1 MINNIIFNYFK
12 DLIMANAKMLFKYFS
27 IFLPVIIL
35 SQICEPVYIVPKLIQ
50 TNSLAGEMT
59 DGSNFTANITIGQAI
74 AVNKIDNVT
83 VNSSAMGFWS
93 NFLTEPV
100 SPVLRASDGDFQEMV
115 MVEWDIQDDL
125 TGPPVTAEHVTLV
138 RNDFILATLPL
149 SQTQYLDF
157 NVFPGSDYEYEAIVS
172 NGLGS
177 SRGGENWGFLNPNGI
192 ITGQVLSGSGNPVK
206 DTKVTLSP
214 NLGKSIQ
221 FQGDGYIYW
230 FDEDINTNRQFAG
243 LDSNYTIETWFRSV
257 TLEEQTMYSAVD
269 SASANSYINIGLTSG
284 GRVSWTHRDVTIE
297 SVEQFAGPGQPWHH
311 LAVVFNNGVM
321 TMYTNGA
328 ISGESTG
335 VDPLNDKVEMVLG
348 KNGPADHTK
357 YFSGYLDDFRIWNYP
372 VEWEEILNKND
383 LTLRGN
389 EDHLVAYW
397 KLDEVEGDNVFDL
410 SDNQFHGSVCN
421 IVRSEVFAPV
431 YVGDLTDTLGN
442 YAINGIY
449 YGQGTT
455 FTVSPSKATI
465 IGRSLDFDGIDDYVA
480 FQLQRINLIAGFTIE
495 GWFKTESSNEMTL
508 FFAEDPASA
517 EGDEDAQVRFRLVNG
532 IPTISYFDASLVGN
546 DPLNNNQWHHW
557 AATLD
562 DDEGATLSLYI
573 DGEQVAQEAA
583 STSSAITLISR
594 PGFASNGYD
603 GQFFEGTLDE
613 FRIWSGPRNIDQISG
628 TMNTPLTGEEN
639 GLINYWNFNDG
650 MGALIHDNSGSLA
663 TGTVS
668 GMVEGE
674 EAWTID
680 IPLDETFDH
689 YYEPESRQSTLNYS
703 NTSVDL
709 VNFTDKSLIPVSGY
723 VRYENTSC
731 FIENAE
737 VLVDGESLIPPIFTD
752 ADGKYIVDIEPG
764 SVGKLLSV
772 SFNDHDFIPPVIE
785 LPLIT
790 VPITGLY
797 FDDTKTYDVTGI
809 VVGGSC
815 KFPITSDQGDI
826 KVTFSS
832 VSGCIEKTV
841 VPDTLTGAF
850 TCSDLPPIIYNVS
863 VYHPNPDILFTAD
876 TLSLEDGDR
885 SREFV
890 YQAPLETEFIGLPET
905 EVVCETY
912 PLVLNQREKYF
923 ADFEVYETYVNQI
936 GPDAST
942 YVANRCIINNF
953 NVEVFDNISGTTYE
967 ADLEVEGDD
976 PPFVQ
981 FTGKEVNLL
990 SGGDHPYQKSI
1001 QIVVEDALS
1010 RTATTTMWAFI
1021 QGDKKIP
1028 GVNFSTTTS
1037 KMPWYVLRVPPGDGS
1052 ATYMSTDQTL
1062 CNTTSRSSANADGSA
1077 TNVVVHAGVDLEIE
1091 VGVSFGAHF
1100 ATTLAINATLDIGAG
1115 FSTTTTYTS
1124 SMEECKCLTTSETY
1138 ATSGDGLT
1146 GDAATVF
1153 IGGGTTVDIGI
1164 ANYIRLEECGVK
1176 IDTVMTSDQTGVNST
1191 YLHSKYYVES
1201 FLMPS
1206 LLDLYNLNDD
1216 QDALDNY
1223 NYWQTILEM
1232 DSAAVVGAVTND
1244 LVQIGEDGEEA
1255 SSISFDAGADLEYS
1269 YTRENSSSFSFTET
1283 YENLTEEY
1291 LNAGVSVN
1299 GIGIT
1304 TDNVWSTTSTNENT
1318 QTNDITKS
1326 QTIGF
1331 ILSDDDAGDGFSFN
1345 AKRDLYWDMPV
1356 FELIGGQS
1364 SCPWEAGTFRRQL
1377 PALSATENSVF
1388 DVLPGEPANFTLL
1401 LGNSSETGED
1411 QSYIL
1416 SVLGESNPDGAV
1428 VEASGTNLA
1437 GGVSYTISAGAQIE
1451 VTVSIYRGPIEYDYE
1466 NIILM
1471 LASACDGQNSAIV
1484 SLTAKFQK
1492 PCSNSN
1498 IFLPETG
1505 WVVTSSHDDGDSLFV
1520 TLNEFDAENEALESL
1535 DLQYRTAGLGDWFT
1549 ALSIVRDTLLNLTDD
1564 FIIVPWNI
1572 KSTIVPDGQYDL
1584 RSVAICSGDAPD
1596 GVSNVI
1602 TGFIDRNAP
1611 SVFGL
1616 PEPVDGILGANDLI
1630 RVTFDEY
1637 IDCESINQGAG
1648 DLALFN
1654 TVTGTPLDFN
1664 YTCGENMITIEANV
1678 SNQYIEN
1685 LTFRAEINQ
1694 ISDLLDNSIDEP
1706 IMWEFFVNR
1715 NPIEWIGSNISDIV
1729 LYVEEEFSTQKQLI
1743 NNGGS
1748 NRSWYMHGGRDISPT
1763 APEYPGN
1770 SLDLPSWLV
1779 YSPYEGTLT
1788 PGSSQD
1794 VSISLAEGLN
1804 FGEYSTVLYAGVNGQ
1819 GDEPMIVDIRKI
1831 CHEPE
1836 WALDPSGFQFS
1847 MNITGMLRTMPS
1859 PATID
1864 TSSDTYDMIGV
1875 FVGEELRGVGTVEYL
1890 PDLESIS
1897 NFHPYEV
1904 FLTIYSNLSEGED
1917 LSFRVWDASNCAMM
1931 GQIEESIAFNAN
1943 EVLGSL
1949 TNPVNLT
1956 ATNEILTVNNLP
1968 TGWNWL
1974 SVNTFQTDM
1983 SINTLLASLDPSS
1996 DDIIK
2001 SQTEFAQ
2008 YSTVSNMWVGDLDSI
2023 DYKSTYL
2030 LKIAG
2035 QDTLNTVGF
2044 PVDVELDTIQINEG
2058 WNWVGYTPQ
2067 ESYEINEA
2075 LASLDTMVITGNIVK
2090 SQTSYAQYLES
2101 YGWFGSMSYMDPG
2114 KGYFLKSENDGVLLY
2129 PFNIPR
2135 NNAGEV
2141 EGPETLE
2148 IADNAPDW
2156 TVDPSLFYG
2165 SMNITGELVT
2175 LDELSTNPLDMI
2187 AAFVDGDCRGVGQ
2200 PVYIE
2205 PLGKY
2210 LVFLTVYGNE
2220 SETSDL
2226 QFYAYSESNDEIL
2239 FAPEN
2244 LPFELNEIIGD
2255 LEEPY
2260 LWDTR
2265 FLEAGD
2271 KGFVPDVFSLS
2282 QNYPNPFNPVT
2293 TIAFSIPEISNVNI
2307 TIYDILGKK
2316 VSEFVN
2322 EKMDPGFYLKTWDSR
2337 NDLGMPVAA
2346 GIYFYQLRA
2355 ENFIQTRKLV
2365 LLK

>member
-1 MINNIIFNYFK
+1 
-12 DLIMANAKMLFKYFS
+12 MANAKMLFKYFS
-27 IFLPVIIL
+27 IFLPIIVF
-35 SQICEPVYIVPKLIQ
+35 SQICEPVYTVPKLIQ
-50 TNSLAGEMT
+50 SNSLAGEMT

-74 AVNKIDNVT
+74 TINQIDNVT
-83 VNSSAMGFWS
+83 ANSAALGFWS
-93 NFLTEPV
+93 NFLKEPV
-100 SPVLRASDGDFQEMV
+100 SPVLRASDGDHQDMV
-115 MVEWDIQDDL
+115 MIEWDIQDDL
-125 TGPPVTAEHVTLV
+125 TGPPVTVDEVTLV
-138 RNDFILATLPL
+138 RNDFILATLPI

-157 NVFPGSDYEYEAIVS
+157 NVFPGADYQYEAIVS
-172 NGLGS
+172 NNLGS
-177 SRGGENWGFLNPNGI
+177 SRGGEDGGFLNPNGV
-192 ITGQVLSGSGNPVK
+192 ITGQVLTGSGNPVQN
-206 DTKVTLSP
+206 TKVVLEP
-214 NLGKSIQ
+214 NLGKSIK
-221 FQGDGYIYW
+221 FEGDGYIFW
-230 FDEDINTNRQFAG
+230 FDKNLNTNRQFVG
-243 LDSNYTIETWFRSV
+243 LENNYTLETWFRSV
-257 TLEEQTMYSAVD
+257 SESEQTMFSAVD
-269 SASANSYINIGLTSG
+269 SASESYYVNLGLTDDG
-284 GRVSWTHRDVTIE
+284 NVSWTHRDVTLT
-297 SVEQFAGPGQPWHH
+297 SSEQYAGSGQPWHH
-311 LAVVFNNGVM
+311 LAVVYNDGAM
-321 TMYTNGA
+321 TMYLNGMIA
-328 ISGESTG
+328 GEATG
-335 VDPLNDKVEMVLG
+335 VAKINDKVEIVLG

-357 YFSGYLDDFRIWNYP
+357 YFSGYLDDFRIWNHA
-372 VEWEEILNKND
+372 VDWETIRNKND
-383 LTLRGN
+383 LTLRGSEEN
-389 EDHLVAYW
+389 LVAYW

-410 SDNQFHGSVCN
+410 SENKFHGSICN
-421 IVRSEVFAPV
+421 IVRSEIFAPV
-431 YVGDLTDTLGN
+431 FVGDLTDLLGN

-455 FTVSPSKATI
+455 FTVIPSQETI
-465 IGRSLDFDGIDDYVA
+465 IGRSLEFDGVNDHVN
-480 FQLQRINLIAGFTIE
+480 FQIQRVDLTGGFTIE
-495 GWFKTESSNEMTL
+495 GWFKTESSSEMTL
-508 FFAEDPASA
+508 FFAEDPATA
-517 EGDEDAQVRFRLVNG
+517 ESPEDSQVRFKLEQG
-532 IPTISYFDASLVGN
+532 IPKLYYFDQTLSG
-546 DPLNNNQWHHW
+546 PSELNNNSWHHW
-557 AATLD
+557 AVTLD
-562 DDEGATLSLYI
+562 ADDGGNLNLFI
-573 DGEQVAQEAA
+573 DGDAVTQASV
-583 STSSAITLISR
+583 STSSEISLLSR
-594 PGFASNGYD
+594 PGFASNAYAA
-603 GQFFEGTLDE
+603 QFFEGDLDE
-613 FRIWSGPRNIDQISG
+613 FRIWSGARNIDQISG
-628 TMNTPLTGEEN
+628 TMNTPLIGDEN

-650 MGALIHDNSGSLA
+650 TGALLNDNSGSLV
-663 TGTVS
+663 TGTIV

-674 EAWTID
+674 EAWSID
-680 IPLDETFDH
+680 IPLEEIFEH

-709 VNFTDKSLIPVSGY
+709 VNFTDNSLIPVSGY

-764 SVGKLLSV
+764 SAGKLLSIH
-772 SFNDHDFIPPVIE
+772 FKDHEFLPPVIE

-790 VPITGLY
+790 TPITGLY
-797 FDDTKTYDVTGI
+797 FNDTKTYDAMGV

-815 KFPITSDQGDI
+815 KFPITSDQGNI
-826 KVTFSS
+826 EVTFAS

-841 VPDTLTGAF
+841 IPDTLTGAF

-863 VYHPNPDILFTAD
+863 VSHPNPNISFTAD
-876 TLSLEDGDR
+876 TLSLEERDR
-885 SREFV
+885 TREFI

-923 ADFEVYETYVNQI
+923 SDFEVYETYVNQI

-942 YVANRCIINNF
+942 HVTNRCIINEF
-953 NVEVFDNISGTTYE
+953 NVEVIDNISGTTYE

-1052 ATYMSTDQTL
+1052 STYMSEDQTL
-1062 CNTTSRSSANADGSA
+1062 CNTTSRSASNADGTS
-1077 TNVVVHAGVDLEIE
+1077 TNVVVHAGVDLEVE

-1115 FSTTTTYTS
+1115 FSTTTSYTS
-1124 SMEECKCLTTSETY
+1124 STEECKCLTTSETY

-1176 IDTVMTSDQTGVNST
+1176 IDTVMTSDQTGVHST

-1283 YENLTEEY
+1283 YENLTEGY
-1291 LNAGVSVN
+1291 LNAGISVN

-1377 PALSATENSVF
+1377 PALSATENLVF

-1401 LGNSSETGED
+1401 LGNSSETGET
-1411 QSYIL
+1411 QSYTL

-1428 VEASGTNLA
+1428 IEASGTNLA
-1437 GGVSYTISAGAQIE
+1437 GGVSYSIDEGNQIE

-1471 LASACDGQNSAIV
+1471 LASPCDGQNSASV

-1498 IFLPETG
+1498 IFSPETG
-1505 WVVTSSHDDGDSLFV
+1505 WIVTSSHDDGDSLYV
-1520 TLNEFDAENEALESL
+1520 TLNGFDVENEALESL
-1535 DLQYRTAGLGDWFT
+1535 DLQYRTAGQGDWFT
-1549 ALSIVRDTLLNLTDD
+1549 AVSIIRDSLLNLTDD

-1572 KSTIVPDGQYDL
+1572 KSTIISDGEYDL

-1596 GVSNVI
+1596 GISEVI
-1602 TGFIDRNAP
+1602 TGLIDRNAP

-1616 PEPVDGILGANDLI
+1616 PEPVDGILGADDLI
-1630 RVTFDEY
+1630 RVAFDEL
-1637 IDCESINQGAG
+1637 IDCESINVGAG
-1648 DLALFN
+1648 DIMFIN
-1654 TVTGTPLDFN
+1654 TVTGNPVDFTF
-1664 YTCGENMITIEANV
+1664 TCGDNMITLESTVANH
-1678 SNQYIEN
+1678 YIEN
-1685 LTFRAEINQ
+1685 ETFRAEINVL
-1694 ISDLLDNSIDEP
+1694 SDLLDNTISEP

-1819 GDEPMIVDIRKI
+1819 GDEPMIIDIRKL

-1836 WALDPSGFQFS
+1836 WELNPSEFQYS
-1847 MNITGMLRTMPS
+1847 MNITGMLRTRPS
-1859 PATID
+1859 PAVLD
-1864 TSSDTYDMIGV
+1864 SSSDVYDMVGV
-1875 FVGEELRGVGTVEYL
+1875 FVGEELRGVGTIEYL
-1890 PDLESIS
+1890 PDLETIS

-1904 FLTIYSNLSEGED
+1904 FLTVYSNVSEGDD
-1917 LSFRVWDASNCAMM
+1917 LSFRVWDASGCAIL
-1931 GQIEESIAFNAN
+1931 GQIEEEILFSANA
-1943 EVLGSL
+1943 VIGSL
-1949 TNPVNLT
+1949 TNPTNLT
-1956 ATNEILTVNNLP
+1956 ATSEVLSDHAYP
-1968 TGWNWL
+1968 EGWTWL
-1974 SVNTFQTDM
+1974 SMNTYQADM
-1983 SINTLLASLDPSS
+1983 SINTILSTFSPLSGDL
-1996 DDIIK
+1996 IK

-2008 YSTVSNMWVGDLDSI
+2008 YSTESNMWVGGLDSL
-2023 DYKSTYL
+2023 DHRSTYL
-2030 LKIAG
+2030 LKLG
-2035 QDTLNTVGF
+2035 EEDTLTRIGY
-2044 PVDVELDTIQINEG
+2044 PIDVELDTITINEG

-2067 ESYEINEA
+2067 ESYLINDA
-2075 LASLDTMVITGNIVK
+2075 LASLDTVVITGNIVK
-2090 SQTSYAQYLES
+2090 SQTGYAQFLES
-2101 YGWFGSMSYMDPG
+2101 YGWYGSMNYMDPG
-2114 KGYFLKSENDGVLLY
+2114 EGYLINTASDGVLLY
-2129 PFNIPR
+2129 PFNIPQ
-2135 NNAGEV
+2135 NML
-2141 EGPETLE
+2141 EGTDEPPVREL
-2148 IADNAPDW
+2148 ADNAPEWD
-2156 TVDPSLFYG
+2156 VNPSQYSG
-2165 SMNITGELVT
+2165 TMNITGELIV
-2175 LDELSTNPLDMI
+2175 LDEISANPLDMVG
-2187 AAFVDGDCRGVGQ
+2187 AFINDECRGVGQ
-2200 PVYIE
+2200 PIYIE

-2210 LVFLTVYGNE
+2210 IVFLTIYGDEN
-2220 SETSDL
+2220 ETSNL
-2226 QFYAYSESNDEIL
+2226 QFHAYSEANDEIL
-2239 FAPEN
+2239 YAPETI
-2244 LPFELNEIIGD
+2244 PFELDNIIGN

-2260 LWDTR
+2260 IWDTR

-2271 KGFVPDVFSLS
+2271 TGFIPNVFSLS
-2282 QNYPNPFNPVT
+2282 QNYPNPFNPTT
-2293 TIAFSIPEISNVNI
+2293 TISFGVPQVSQINI

-2316 VSEFVN
+2316 VATLVN
-2322 EKMDPGFYLKTWDSR
+2322 EKMEPGYYSKIWDSR
-2337 NDLGMPVAA
+2337 NKYGNEVAA
-2346 GIYFYQLRA
+2346 GIYFYQIHA
-2355 ENFIQTRKLV
+2355 EGFTKTRKLI